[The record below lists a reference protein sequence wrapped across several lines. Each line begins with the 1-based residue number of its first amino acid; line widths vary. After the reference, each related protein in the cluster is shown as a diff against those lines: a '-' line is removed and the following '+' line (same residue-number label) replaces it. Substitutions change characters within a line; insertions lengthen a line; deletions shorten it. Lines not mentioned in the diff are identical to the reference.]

1 MPTFQPVDYDP
12 FAQQPTL
19 GGATS
24 PAPSGPQFQPVDHDP
39 FAGETKPPKPWSGS
53 VLPVSRDAQ
62 GNLQFDADAG
72 VLGALKRAFTL
83 PSEVYHGEV
92 DPLSPEGMDRAIEMG
107 TVVTPSSPAVR
118 LGEKALLGTKPAKPP
133 TPTAEELKVAAEKGY
148 DAVRNMGVDY
158 KAESVAEMARN
169 LKSNLEQDGILAELA
184 PNTHKFL
191 DALASPPEGSVA
203 NVSGLEAARRAFGK
217 VGQNFNNP
225 TDQLAAGRAQRGL
238 EDFLETAPPEAVAA
252 GSGEGVAKTLSDAR
266 GNYAA
271 YKRSDKL
278 DDTAWRA
285 DLAASSANSGTNLD
299 NAIRQR
305 VKSILFSDKQSSG
318 FTPEELDILERIVR
332 GSAPAN
338 TARKIGNLLGGGGGL
353 GSMVASGIAAGGVG
367 GASGSPLMGA
377 ISGAAI
383 PATGMASRALANK
396 LTDRALTTAADVTR
410 QRSPLYRAR
419 QETSPTVAPMSR
431 AVEALLRATLSMP
444 HEYDP

>member
-1 MPTFQPVDYDP
+1 MPGPWEDY
-12 FAQQPTL
+12 
-19 GGATS
+19 GAPP
-24 PAPSGPQFQPVDHDP
+24 PAATPPDAPWTQYQAKPSVS
-39 FAGETKPPKPWSGS
+39 APKPWSGS
-53 VLPVSRDAQ
+53 VLPVSRDTQ

-83 PSEVYHGEV
+83 PSEVYQGAV

-107 TVVTPSSPAVR
+107 TVVTPGSPAVR
-118 LGEKALLGTKPAKPP
+118 VGEKAILGTRQAKPP
-133 TPTAEELKVAAEKGY
+133 TPTADELKAAAEKGY
-148 DAVRNMGVDY
+148 DTVRNMGVDY
-158 KAESVAEMARN
+158 KADAVAEMARN
-169 LKSNLEQDGILAELA
+169 LKSSLEQDGILAELA
-184 PNTHKFL
+184 PNTHTFL
-191 DALASPPEGSVA
+191 DKLASPPEGSVA

-238 EDFLETAPPEAVAA
+238 EEFIETANPEAVAA
-252 GSGEGVAKTLSDAR
+252 GSGEGVAKALSEAR

-353 GSMVASGIAAGGVG
+353 GSVVAGGVSGGAVG
-367 GASGSPLMGA
+367 GASGSPLIGA
-377 ISGAAI
+377 LTGVGV
-383 PATGMASRALANK
+383 PATGMASRALANS
-396 LTDRALTTAADVTR
+396 LTDRALTKAAETTR
-410 QRSPLYRAR
+410 QRSPLYRQR
-419 QETSPTVAPMSR
+419 QDAAPVVAPMSK
-431 AVEALLRATLSMP
+431 ATEALLRATLSSP
-444 HEYDP
+444 YGWEPNGQ